1 MDFRTE
7 IAAALSASAK
17 TPAAEL
23 FAMLENPPNPEMG
36 DYALPCFKLA
46 KSMKKAPPA
55 IAEQLKGE
63 SVFPGFVSRVEVAGG
78 YLNFFIDRAVFV
90 REALSPVLALGASFG
105 SSNEGGGRAVCIDYS
120 SINIAKP
127 FHIGHLSSTVIG
139 HALYNI
145 FNFLGYKAVG
155 INHLGDWGTQFGKL
169 IVAFRRWGSK
179 EEIENG
185 GVRAMLEIYARFHD
199 EAEQDG
205 SLNDEARAAFKAIED
220 GEPDALAL
228 FDWFRTLTL
237 KEVQRVYDLLGV
249 EFDSYAGESFYNDKM
264 QPVVDELRAKGLLE
278 LDDGASVVRFPEEDS
293 MPPCLILRSDG
304 ATLYAT
310 RDIAAAF
317 YRKNTYDFAKSLY
330 VVAYQQN
337 LHFRQVFKVIE
348 MMGCPWAK
356 DLVHVAFGMVSTAD
370 GTLSTRKGKVVFLE
384 DVLKESI
391 EKTRAIMME
400 KSPDLPG
407 MEKIAQEVGVGALVF
422 STLSAARIKDIVFD
436 WDRALNFEGETGP
449 YCQYTHARCCSLL
462 ARAGYDPGA
471 GVDYSLITD
480 PESVEVARLL
490 HEFPAAVKAACEK
503 YEPFIITRFVVDLA
517 QAFNRFY
524 LAHRILGEPQNVQN
538 ARLALTACARRVIAT
553 GLTLLGIAAPEKM

>member
-7 IAAALSASAK
+7 IAAALAAA
-17 TPAAEL
+17 TNLPAGEL
-23 FAMLENPPNPEMG
+23 SAMLETPPNPEMG

-46 KSMKKAPPA
+46 KAMRKAPPA
-55 IAEQLKGE
+55 IAEMLKNE
-63 SVFPGFVSRVEVAGG
+63 SAFPEFVARVEVVGG

-90 REALSPVLALGASFG
+90 REALVPVLSLGAAFG
-105 SSNEGGGRAVCIDYS
+105 SSDEGAGRAVCIDYS

-169 IVAFRRWGSK
+169 IVAFRRWGDRK
-179 EEIENG
+179 QIEQG
-185 GVRAMLEIYARFHD
+185 GVRAMLEIYARFHE
-199 EAEQDG
+199 EAEKDE

-220 GEPDALAL
+220 AEPEALEL

-237 KEVQRVYDLLGV
+237 KEVQRVYDLLGIK
-249 EFDSYAGESFYNDKM
+249 FDSYAGESFYNDKM
-264 QPVVDELRAKGLLE
+264 QPIVDELKEKGLLE
-278 LDDGASVVRFPEEDS
+278 LDEGASVVRFPEEDN

-317 YRKNTYDFAKSLY
+317 YRKATYDFAKSLY

-337 LHFRQVFKVIE
+337 LHFKQVFKVIE
-348 MMGCPWAK
+348 MMGHEWAK
-356 DLVHVAFGMVSTAD
+356 DLVHVAFGMVSTTD

-384 DVLKESI
+384 EVLKESI
-391 EKTRAIMME
+391 EKTRAIMKE
-400 KSPDLPG
+400 KSPDLEN
-407 MEKIAQEVGVGALVF
+407 MDQIAQDVGVGALVF
-422 STLSAARIKDIVFD
+422 STLSSARIKDIVFD

-462 ARAGYDPGA
+462 ARAGYDPDA
-471 GVDYSLITD
+471 EVDFSLITD
-480 PESVEVARLL
+480 AESIEVARLL
-490 HEFPAAVKAACEK
+490 HEFPGVVKSACEK
-503 YEPFIITRFVVDLA
+503 YEPYLIARFVVDLA

-524 LAHRILGEPQNVQN
+524 LAHRILGEPRDVQN
-538 ARLALTACARRVIAT
+538 ARLALTACARQVIAT
-553 GLTLLGIAAPEKM
+553 GLKLLGIAAPEKM